1 MAERGAAATGDLLVL
16 MQWLSPAFPVGGFAY
31 SHGLEWAISAGEVT
45 GAAEL
50 CEWLSD
56 VLEHGAGR
64 VDATLLAQ
72 AMDPAADLDGLAD
85 LARAL
90 APSAERLAET
100 EDQGAAF
107 ARAVSATGPGEVA
120 AMPFPVA
127 FGAAARGL
135 DVAPAQA
142 AALYLHAM
150 VSNLVSGAVRFIP
163 LGQTAGQRA
172 LAALHPVIEAV
183 AAAAAA
189 AAAAPPG
196 AVASTALGADLAAM
210 RHETMEVRIF
220 RS

>member
-127 FGAAARGL
+127 FGAAARGWTWR
-135 DVAPAQA
+135 PRRPR
-142 AALYLHAM
+142 
-150 VSNLVSGAVRFIP
+150 RFTCTRWSRTWSRARC
-163 LGQTAGQRA
+163 GSFRSARQRA
-172 LAALHPVIEAV
+172 SARWPRC
-183 AAAAAA
+183 
-189 AAAAPPG
+189 
-196 AVASTALGADLAAM
+196 T
-210 RHETMEVRIF
+210 R
-220 RS
+220 